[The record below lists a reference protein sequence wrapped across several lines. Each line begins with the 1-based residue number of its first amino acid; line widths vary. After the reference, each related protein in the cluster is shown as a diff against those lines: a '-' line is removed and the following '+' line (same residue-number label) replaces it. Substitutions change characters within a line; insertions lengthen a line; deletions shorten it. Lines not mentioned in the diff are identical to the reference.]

1 MTGVGNQTGTKAG
14 AGAKPGAGFEAE
26 VRGEA
31 TAYVGTGHHVVGV
44 HVFWTH
50 DSHQTM
56 KMHITDLSYS
66 VPDKSWDSPGLLGAP
81 DSSGSFHTPTP
92 YGNP

>member
-31 TAYVGTGHHVVGV
+31 TAYVGTGHHVEIGRASCRERV
-44 HVFWTH
+44 
-50 DSHQTM
+50 
-56 KMHITDLSYS
+56 
-66 VPDKSWDSPGLLGAP
+66 
-81 DSSGSFHTPTP
+81 
-92 YGNP
+92 